1 MLQNEFE
8 ERTKLSVTAEEY
20 VKIDALYMACGD
32 IDKNEFCKKYMTFEG
47 RLDLMHMI
55 ERELNHKHQMYHRL
69 KKEMAEAVE
78 EEELHKL
85 EMADFL
91 LAEAAMLMGGSQTA
105 KRLRE
110 KAVELI
116 GEAAVV
122 RMKIS
127 HDYDLWQEDKEYILR
142 NMK

>member
-32 IDKNEFCKKYMTFEG
+32 IDKNEFCEKYMTFEG

-69 KKEMAEAVE
+69 KEEMAEAVE
-78 EEELHKL
+78 EEELHKM

-91 LAEAAMLMGGSQTA
+91 LAEAAFHMSGCQTA

-110 KAVELI
+110 KAVDI
-116 GEAAVV
+116 VGEATVV
-122 RMKIS
+122 RMKLE
-127 HDYDLWQEDKEYILR
+127 HGYDLFQEDKEYIKRNLR
-142 NMK
+142 